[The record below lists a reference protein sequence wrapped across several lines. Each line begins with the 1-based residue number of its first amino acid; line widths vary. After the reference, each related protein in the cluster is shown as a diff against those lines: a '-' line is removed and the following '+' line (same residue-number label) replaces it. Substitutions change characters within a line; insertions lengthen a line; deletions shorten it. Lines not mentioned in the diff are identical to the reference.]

1 MKSWFVIPITK
12 EEIAKIGL
20 LSAFIIPVLAVIAL
34 WESMAEE
41 SLVILI
47 FLMFPILFTFFFKEV
62 FGWDWQIKIKLREE
76 DDTD

>member
-20 LSAFIIPVLAVIAL
+20 LSSFIIPILAVIAL
-34 WESMAEE
+34 WDSMAEE

-47 FLMFPILFTFFFKEV
+47 FLMFPIIFTFFFKEV
-62 FGWDWQIKIKLREE
+62 FQWDWKIKIKLREE
-76 DDTD
+76 E